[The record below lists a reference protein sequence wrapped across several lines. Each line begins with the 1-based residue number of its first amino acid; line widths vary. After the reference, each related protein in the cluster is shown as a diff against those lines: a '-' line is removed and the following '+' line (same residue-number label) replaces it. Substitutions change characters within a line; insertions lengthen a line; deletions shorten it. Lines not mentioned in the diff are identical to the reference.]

1 MDNLPVSQILTV
13 LVLALLVLGLLNL
26 TNWVNKRWEFGL
38 PFVRLP
44 KPMDEGN
51 NKEIHRK
58 HIADGNSW
66 DFSKLGTRISVDT
79 RGLYPRHGEERKARL
94 VGELVPGMAFTIFIG
109 VVCMAI
115 MFNFPAI
122 SPIWG
127 YPVLLGCT
135 AVAGRYWNDRVL
147 IQSIFWLWLA
157 ILAILSLLLITQ
169 SFWAPWDINSLW
181 YKW

>member
-1 MDNLPVSQILTV
+1 MDNLPVSQFSTV
-13 LVLALLVLGLLNL
+13 AVLALLVLGLLNL

-66 DFSKLGTRISVDT
+66 EFSQLSTRISVDT
-79 RGLYPRHGEERKARL
+79 RGLYSRPGDERKARL
-94 VGELVPGMAFTIFIG
+94 GGELLPGMAFTIFIG
-109 VVCMAI
+109 VGCMAMI
-115 MFNFPAI
+115 PMILTPTH
-122 SPIWG
+122 PIWG
-127 YPVLLGCT
+127 YLVLLGCT
-135 AVAGRYWNDRVL
+135 AVAARYWNDRAV
-147 IQSIFWLWLA
+147 IQSIFWLWIA

-169 SFWAPWDINSLW
+169 SYWAPWDINHYNQS
-181 YKW
+181 

>member
-1 MDNLPVSQILTV
+1 MDNLPVSQISTVVV
-13 LVLALLVLGLLNL
+13 LVLLVLGLLNL

-44 KPMDEGN
+44 KPSDEGN
-51 NKEIHRK
+51 DEGIHRK
-58 HIADGNSW
+58 HIADSSSW
-66 DFSKLGTRISVDT
+66 VSKLSTRISVDT
-79 RGLYPRHGEERKARL
+79 RGLYSRPGDERKARL
-94 VGELVPGMAFTIFIG
+94 GGELFPGMTFTIFIG
-109 VVCMAI
+109 TVCTVI
-115 MFNFPAI
+115 IFNFPAI

-135 AVAGRYWNDRVL
+135 ALACRYWNDRVV

-169 SFWAPWDINSLW
+169 SYWAPWDINSLW

>member
-58 HIADGNSW
+58 HIGDSNSW
-66 DFSKLGTRISVDT
+66 DSSKLRTRISVDT
-79 RGLYPRHGEERKARL
+79 RGLYPRLGDERKARL
-94 VGELVPGMAFTIFIG
+94 AGELVPGRAFTIFIA

-115 MFNFPAI
+115 MLNFPAL

-127 YPVLLGCT
+127 YLVLLGCT
-135 AVAGRYWNDRVL
+135 AIAGRYWNVRVE